1 MPGMLDQK
9 DIRVWALVFSVCAVL
24 AHWLPWAQPLWPYW
38 LIGGGLALPVRRL
51 RLMAVAALGL
61 GWTGWNV
68 ADTLHAPIDAAC
80 GDVEIAGR
88 VAGLPTRSDPGTDA
102 APADRFEF
110 LVDGP
115 SAPACV
121 EEGRL
126 RLVWLGGPGLR
137 GGENWSLRARLRP
150 PSAAANEHGFD
161 AGRWHVRQRTV
172 ATGYVTAG
180 RHAGEAAGAGAHLD
194 RFRERLRDGLDALP
208 LVNPG
213 VLAALTIGD
222 SAAIPR
228 ADLERYRRTTTMHLL
243 VISGLHVGVVT
254 AFGFLFGRCVAFL
267 LGVRAKP
274 VAVAGGLLCG
284 AGYVLIAGAG
294 LSLVRAFSMS
304 TAGMLALVSGRAVSA
319 VGAFSYAAVVV
330 LLVDPMAPLVPG
342 FWLSFGAVVVL
353 LGFFAPRSRRDSWLL
368 SALKAQLA
376 MALVFAPVVIAIIG
390 LVHPL
395 GVLVNLAAVPLVTLL
410 TVPLALAGTV
420 LIGSPFGE
428 WLLIGADF
436 CVSWCD
442 EILRL
447 ADRLRPV
454 YIATASPWLFAAGAA
469 ATVCLL
475 PVSRLAKTGLASVVV
490 LAMGWPVLGPPE
502 TPRGHVEVE
511 VLDVGQGTS
520 VVVRTH
526 GHTMVYDAG
535 PAFLTG
541 GDAGSGVVLP
551 ALHGRG
557 LDEVDVLVLS
567 HSDLDHVGGAE
578 SVLAG
583 IDAKSLLAGEP
594 VPGIATQPC
603 VAGMAWQWDDVRFRV
618 VWPPSMGT
626 FEGNDASCVLLIET
640 KSERVLLAGDVEG
653 AAELALD
660 LPRVDLLLV
669 PHHGSATSSSRALVS
684 MTQPAFAVI
693 GAGWDSHFGHPHP
706 AVVERYRS
714 TGAHILSTAV
724 SGAVRWRSI
733 RPGVVDTVRCRPTPY
748 WRTLPTGPWRRPSAL
763 SRRLA
768 DCHQ

>member
-9 DIRVWALVFSVCAVL
+9 DIRIWALAFAACAVL
-24 AHWLPWAQPLWPYW
+24 AHWLPWAQPLWPHL
-38 LIGGGLALPVRRL
+38 LIAGGLALPVRHL
-51 RLMAVAALGL
+51 RVLAVGALGL
-61 GWTGWNV
+61 GWTGCGI
-68 ADTLHAPIDAAC
+68 ADAVRAPIDAAC

-88 VAGLPTRSDPGTDA
+88 VAGLPTRTAPGADA

-115 SAPACV
+115 SAPPCV
-121 EEGRL
+121 SEGRL
-126 RLVWLGGPGLR
+126 RLAWLAGPGLR
-137 GGENWSLRARLRP
+137 GGDAWSLRARLRP
-150 PSAAANEHGFD
+150 PGAGANEHGFD
-161 AGRWHVRQRTV
+161 AGRWHVRQGTI

-180 RHAGEAAGAGAHLD
+180 RRTGEAVGPGARLD
-194 RFRERLRDGLDALP
+194 RLREGIRDGLAGLP

-222 SAAIPR
+222 SAAIGR

-254 AFGFLFGRCVAFL
+254 AFGFLFGRGVAFL

-284 AGYVLIAGAG
+284 AGYVLLAGAG
-294 LSLVRAFSMS
+294 LSLVRAFTMS
-304 TAGMLALVSGRAVSA
+304 TAGMLALVSGRTVSA

-342 FWLSFGAVVVL
+342 FWLSFGAVAVL
-353 LGFFAPRSRRDSWLL
+353 LGFFAPRSRRESWLK

-390 LVHPL
+390 LIHPL

-420 LIGSPFGE
+420 LIGLPPGE

-436 CVSWCD
+436 CVSWCE

-454 YIATASPWLFAAGAA
+454 YIATGSPWLLAAGVAA
-469 ATVCLL
+469 AVCLL
-475 PVSRLAKTGLASVVV
+475 PVSRLAKAGLASVVM
-490 LAMGWPVLGPPE
+490 LAMGWSVLGALE
-502 TPRGHVEVE
+502 TPHGHVEVE
-511 VLDVGQGTS
+511 VLDVGQGTA
-520 VVVRTH
+520 VVVRTRR
-526 GHTMVYDAG
+526 HTLVYDAG

-541 GDAGSGVVLP
+541 ADAGSGVVLP

-557 LDEVDVLVLS
+557 LDRIDVLVLS
-567 HSDLDHVGGAE
+567 HSDLDHVGGAG

-583 IDAKSLLAGEP
+583 VDAKSVLSGEP
-594 VPGIATQPC
+594 VPGITTQPC
-603 VAGMAWQWDDVRFRV
+603 VAGMAWEWDGVRFRFM
-618 VWPPSMGT
+618 WPPTART

-640 KSERVLLAGDVEG
+640 LGGRALLAGDIERP
-653 AAELALD
+653 AELALH

-669 PHHGSATSSSRALVS
+669 PHHGSATSSSPALVG
-684 MTQPAFAVI
+684 MTRPEVAVV
-693 GAGWDSHFGHPHP
+693 GAGWDSHFGHPH
-706 AVVERYRS
+706 ATVVERYRS
-714 TGAHILSTAV
+714 VGSHIVSTAV
-724 SGAVRWRSI
+724 SGAVRWRSV
-733 RPGVVDTVRCRPTPY
+733 RPDVVDTVRCRPVPY
-748 WRTLPTGPWRRPSAL
+748 WRSLPTGPWRRPSAL

-768 DCHQ
+768 DCRP